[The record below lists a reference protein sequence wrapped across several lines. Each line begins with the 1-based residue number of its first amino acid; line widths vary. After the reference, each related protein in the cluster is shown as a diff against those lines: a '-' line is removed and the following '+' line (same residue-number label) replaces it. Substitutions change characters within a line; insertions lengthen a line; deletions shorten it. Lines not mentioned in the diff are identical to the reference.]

1 MRNRTS
7 RTTTDRSSVTPEVTF
22 DGCPVFGFKDGEG
35 NTQELT
41 PWNHDDVEARRD
53 ATAAKNLSN

>member
-1 MRNRTS
+1 MRK
-7 RTTTDRSSVTPEVTF
+7 TTTRTAIDRSSVTPEVTF

-35 NTQELT
+35 STQELT

-53 ATAAKNLSN
+53 ATATKNLSD